1 MKKILAILL
10 TCSLLVSLLAAC
22 AGGSSGKVTAPPSG
36 DASGSGDTAAPAQPN
51 TVVIGAQSDLIT
63 LDPGNMYEPYANMI
77 SYAAYDML
85 YRVESGTMGT
95 PVPSVATGVEIDDT
109 NTVYT
114 FPLRDDVVFASGNK
128 LTAKDVVWSINRV
141 LNMKDSNAYSN
152 VKIVEKVEAPDDST
166 VVFTLTEPDASFLV
180 KLTSNAY
187 CILDSEVVKEHG
199 GSDTGG
205 DTAKT
210 WLDTTSAGSGPYI
223 IKSWT
228 PKEQLVL
235 EKNPNYWD
243 ESKNIDTI
251 ILKEMPSVDA
261 QITALQN
268 GEIDISLGLNTETAK
283 QLEGKEGI
291 AISNGATALITFLV
305 MNRDEALSPEMANP
319 KVQEAIRYALDY
331 PGYLTLGGEGCTIPL
346 NFVQNGFSGALT
358 RDANSWDLE
367 KAKALMAE
375 AGYADGFDIT
385 LTCANN
391 NSEGLEWTTIAQK
404 VKQDL
409 SEIGINVNIET
420 LEATLVY
427 EKMRDASM
435 PFYVMFWSPDYY
447 DINNQFAFLPGTG
460 EHGTAYGNRTKWEL
474 TAENQP
480 LWDLANQIQVETDPA
495 LRAQYAEEL
504 QQLFDQDNPFA
515 FLLQHPKTFAYRS
528 DRLENVAYNDLC
540 KIQLC
545 DLTAK

>member
-1 MKKILAILL
+1 MKRIFAVFVTCALLL
-10 TCSLLVSLLAAC
+10 TTAC
-22 AGGSSGKVTAPPSG
+22 ASGSSGRVTSQPEAG
-36 DASGSGDTAAPAQPN
+36 ASGSASQAAQPK

-85 YRVESGTMGT
+85 YRVKSGTMGT
-95 PVPSVATGVEIDDT
+95 PEPSVATEVAIDDSK
-109 NTVYT
+109 TVYT
-114 FPLRDDVVFASGNK
+114 FKLRDDVVFASENK
-128 LTAKDVVWSINRV
+128 LTSKDVVWSVNRV

-152 VKIVEKVEAPDDST
+152 VKNVSKVEAPDDYT
-166 VVFTLTEPDASFLV
+166 VVFTLAEPDASFLV
-180 KLTSNAY
+180 KLTSNAF
-187 CILDSEVVKEHG
+187 CILDSEVVKQHG
-199 GSDTGG
+199 GSDSGS

-210 WLDTTSAGSGPYI
+210 WLDTTSAGSGPYV
-223 IKSWT
+223 IKNWT

-235 EKNPNYWD
+235 EKNPNYWGTA
-243 ESKNIDTI
+243 SNISTI

-268 GEIDISLGLNTETAK
+268 GEIDIALGLNSETAK

-291 AISNGATALITFLV
+291 TISNGATALMTFLV
-305 MNRDEALSPEMANP
+305 MSRDQALSPELSNP
-319 KVQEAIRYALDY
+319 KVQEAVRYALDY
-331 PGYLTLGGEGCTIPL
+331 EGYLTLGGEGCTIPL
-346 NFVQNGFSGALT
+346 NFVQDGFTGALT
-358 RDANSWDLE
+358 RDSGSRDLE
-367 KAKALMAE
+367 KATALMAE
-375 AGYADGFDIT
+375 AGCADGFDIT

-391 NSEGLEWTTIAQK
+391 NSEGLEWSTIAQK

-409 SEIGINVNIET
+409 ADIKINVNIET

-435 PFYVMFWSPDYY
+435 PLYVMFWSPDYY

-460 EHGTAYGNRTKWEL
+460 ENGTAYGNRTKWEL

-480 LWDLANQIQVETDPA
+480 LWDLANKVQTETDTDK
-495 LRAQYAEEL
+495 RAEYSEDL
-504 QQLFDQDNPFA
+504 QTLFEQDNPFA
-515 FLLQHPKTFAYRS
+515 FLLQHPKTFAYNS
-528 DRLENVAYNDLC
+528 NTLENVAYNDLC

-545 DLTAK
+545 DITAK